1 MVVVEAT
8 VEVEDMVVE
17 EDMVEVEV
25 MVDTEEREKLML
37 NQKPKPNL
45 KLMPNQKPMPL
56 PKLTLMLMPTM
67 DEEAM
72 EATEDMEGTEVTVMV
87 GMDVSEEVP

>member
-1 MVVVEAT
+1 MEVT
-8 VEVEDMVVE
+8 VEVEDMVAE

-72 EATEDMEGTEVTVMV
+72 EDMEATEVTVMV